1 MWAFLARRLTLAAL
15 TLVAMSAVIFVLLRI
30 VPGNIVDLLFQS
42 AGLVDVAEK
51 QRLAHELLLDR
62 PVAVQYLQWA
72 TAFVHGDLGKSYRYG
87 LPAWQIIRPRIPITI
102 ELAILAMAV
111 SIAVGLPTGVVSATR
126 QNTWLD
132 YGLRIFSLA
141 GLSMPAFW
149 LGMVIIILLVRT
161 FGWIPSMLYIAP
173 WVDLRAHLL
182 QFMFPALSA
191 GYRSAALIS
200 RITRSSMLEVLR
212 EDYVRTGRAKG
223 LAGRVVV
230 YRHALKNALLPVVTF
245 TGTEFAFLI
254 GGLIVTETVFN
265 LPGVARYLVEA
276 ILWRDYPVVQNLVM
290 FIAIVVVLT
299 NLAVD
304 VLYARL
310 DPRLRYA

>member
-1 MWAFLARRLTLAAL
+1 MWVFIARRFVLAAL
-15 TLVAMSAVIFVLLRI
+15 TIVAMSAVIFVLLRI

-42 AGLVDVAEK
+42 AGLVDPAEK
-51 QRLAHELLLDR
+51 QRLAHELSLDR
-62 PVAVQYLQWA
+62 PVLVQYAQWA
-72 TAFVHGDLGKSYRYG
+72 TALLHGDLGKSYRYG
-87 LPAWQIIRPRIPITI
+87 LPAWQIIRPRIPITV
-102 ELAILAMAV
+102 ELAVLALAV
-111 SIAVGLPTGVVSATR
+111 SIAVGLPSGVVSATR

-141 GLSMPAFW
+141 GLSLPAFW
-149 LGMVIIILLVRT
+149 LGMLIILFLVRV

-173 WVDLRAHLL
+173 WVDLKAHLL
-182 QFMFPALSA
+182 QFAFPALTA
-191 GYRSAALIS
+191 GYRSAALIN

-212 EDYVRTGRAKG
+212 EDYVRTGWAKG
-223 LAGRVVV
+223 LAGRAVV
-230 YRHALKNALLPVVTF
+230 YRHALKNALLPVVTVI
-245 TGTEFAFLI
+245 GTEFAFLV

-304 VLYARL
+304 LLYARL
-310 DPRLRYA
+310 DPRVRYT

>member
-1 MWAFLARRLTLAAL
+1 MWGFLGRRLALAAL
-15 TLVAMSAVIFVLLRI
+15 TIVAMSIVIFVLLRI
-30 VPGNIVDLLFQS
+30 APGNIVDLLFQS
-42 AGLVDVAEK
+42 AGLVDVSEK

-62 PVAVQYLQWA
+62 PVAAQYAQWVLA
-72 TAFVHGDLGKSYRYG
+72 LLHGDLGKSYRYG
-87 LPAWQIIRPRIPITI
+87 LPAWQIIRPRIPITV
-102 ELAILAMAV
+102 ELAVLAMAV

-182 QFMFPALSA
+182 QFLFPALSA
-191 GYRSAALIS
+191 GYRSAALIN

-212 EDYVRTGRAKG
+212 EDYVRTGWAKG
-223 LAGRVVV
+223 LAGRSVV
-230 YRHALKNALLPVVTF
+230 YRHALKNALLPVVTVI
-245 TGTEFAFLI
+245 GTEFAFLI

-265 LPGVARYLVEA
+265 LPGVARYLVDA

-310 DPRLRYA
+310 DPRVRYA